1 MLYRQVLDK
10 MKQVESD
17 SHILMSN
24 EERLKGWI
32 RQDPVRMRALQ
43 LVQTLNL
50 PQGFIAAGFVRNLV
64 WDKLHGIEQNR
75 PLADIDVIYFN
86 PNDISETADQAY
98 ELELR
103 ELAPELPWSVKNQ
116 ARMHIRNGDT
126 PYLSSLDAMGYWP
139 ELETA
144 VAVSIDPLIDSTDN
158 FSTININCHAV
169 FGIEKLFNLTL
180 SPNRNR
186 SLALFEK
193 RLKEKGWLDRYAKLT
208 VQR

>member
-1 MLYRQVLDK
+1 

-32 RQDPVRMRALQ
+32 RQDPVRMLALQ

-75 PLADIDVIYFN
+75 SLADIDVIYFN
-86 PNDISETADQAY
+86 PNDISETADKAY
-98 ELELR
+98 EFELR

-116 ARMHIRNGDT
+116 ARMHIRNGDA

-139 ELETA
+139 EQETA
-144 VAVSIDPLIDSTDN
+144 VGVMLQAGRVTEKAQCEDEIKLISAFGFESLFELRLTPN
-158 FSTININCHAV
+158 QQRSRAV
-169 FGIEKLFNLTL
+169 FEA
-180 SPNRNR
+180 R
-186 SLALFEK
+186 LADK
-193 RLKEKGWLDRYAKLT
+193 KWTIHYPKLT
-208 VQR
+208 ID